1 MLSVYENYSLHV
13 ICMPCVCVRN
23 FLLAHT
29 LVLAF
34 IIDTFSPSY
43 VTHAGVLT
51 FIPDTRRCSNL
62 HT

>member
-1 MLSVYENYSLHV
+1 V
-13 ICMPCVCVRN
+13 IYMPCVCVRN

-34 IIDTFSPSY
+34 IIVTFSPSY

-51 FIPDTRRCSNL
+51 LT
-62 HT
+62 H